1 MNFYG
6 LQKLSLLDYP
16 GKMCATAFTRG
27 CNFRCPFCHN
37 ASLVVGNSDMWN
49 GIITE
54 QDVISLLEKRQG
66 ILEGICITGGEPTL
80 YGEELFGF
88 MRRVKKI
95 DILIKLDTNGSH
107 PEFIKAAV
115 EEGIVDYIAMD
126 IKSSKE
132 GYGLAAGIYGSAT
145 DAVCE
150 SAEFLMSGAVDFEF
164 RTTVV
169 KPLHQKSDFESIGK
183 WLQGDEKYFI
193 QSYKDSGDILISS
206 DENTKNNVRTE
217 TGEDSLSDY
226 STDELN
232 EFLQTVRK
240 YIPNAELRGV

>member
-16 GKMCATAFTRG
+16 GKMCATVFTRG

-37 ASLVVGNSDMWN
+37 ASLVVGDGDMRNS
-49 GIITE
+49 IITE
-54 QDVISLLEKRQG
+54 QDIIALLEKRKG

-80 YGEELFGF
+80 YGDELAEF
-88 MRRVKKI
+88 MKHVKKL

-115 EEGIVDYIAMD
+115 EGGFADYIAMD
-126 IKSSKE
+126 IKSSRE

-145 DAVCE
+145 DAICE
-150 SAEFLMSGAVDFEF
+150 SAEFLMRGTVDFEF

-183 WLQGDEKYFI
+183 WLQGNEKYFL

-206 DENTKNNVRTE
+206 DENVKSNVRSE
-217 TGEDSLSDY
+217 TGSNSLSDY
-226 STDELN
+226 TEDELR
-232 EFLQTVRK
+232 EFLAILKK

>member
-1 MNFYG
+1 
-6 LQKLSLLDYP
+6 
-16 GKMCATAFTRG
+16 
-27 CNFRCPFCHN
+27 
-37 ASLVVGNSDMWN
+37 
-49 GIITE
+49 
-54 QDVISLLEKRQG
+54 
-66 ILEGICITGGEPTL
+66 
-80 YGEELFGF
+80 
-88 MRRVKKI
+88 
-95 DILIKLDTNGSH
+95 
-107 PEFIKAAV
+107 
-115 EEGIVDYIAMD
+115 
-126 IKSSKE
+126 
-132 GYGLAAGIYGSAT
+132 
-145 DAVCE
+145 
-150 SAEFLMSGAVDFEF
+150 MSGAVDFEF